1 MNTHILSKLKTA
13 SKAFASVSRATGG
26 AFFSFFLLK
35 AAITLPSSF
44 RIITPTLAFLWFEKV
59 AHPH

>member
-1 MNTHILSKLKTA
+1 MNTA
-13 SKAFASVSRATGG
+13 SKAFASVSRAPGG
-26 AFFSFFLLK
+26 ALIIIFLLS
-35 AAITLPSSF
+35 AAITLASTF